1 MLYIN
6 ENEKKHI
13 KSLYYTKDVNEQV
26 ELLNPMKAPTLIKGS
41 LFDTY
46 NKVITRYSGEE
57 KIHNILD
64 DTELAAAFATA
75 GVGDVYIGTLHSLY
89 WFYEGFVDQ
98 LQESRIKKF
107 ILGIVELVLAIP
119 GLSELKFLDRWKDFI
134 KKSPIT
140 QTIEKLSKS
149 MSPFWSKIR
158 TYFLQAIASLRKLD
172 DFLVKQQFEFL
183 SRVCKKII
191 NSINNIKLWFDD
203 MIIYFQKL
211 CGSFSKHIESSI
223 KPYANQTKDNNV
235 VDIIDKTI
243 EYGTPI
249 KGVAKN
255 TNNMQMS
262 TQDTTNPIYYKPKVN
277 PNQPNVKYTN

>member
-6 ENEKKHI
+6 EAEKRHI
-13 KSLYYTKDVNEQV
+13 KSLYYTKDINEQV
-26 ELLNPMKAPTLIKGS
+26 ELLDPMKAHTLIKGS

-46 NKVITRYSGEE
+46 NKVITRYSGED

-75 GVGDVYIGTLHSLY
+75 GVGDAYIGTLHSLY
-89 WFYEGFVDQ
+89 WFYEGFMDQ

-119 GLSELKFLDRWKDFI
+119 GLSELKFLDKWKDFI
-134 KKSPIT
+134 KKSPIN
-140 QTIEKLSKS
+140 QTIEKLTKP
-149 MSPFWSKIR
+149 MLPFWTKIR
-158 TYFLQAIASLRKLD
+158 AYFLQAIASLRKLD

-183 SRVCKKII
+183 SKVCKKII
-191 NSINNIKLWFDD
+191 NSIYNIKLWFDD

-211 CGSFSKHIESSI
+211 SGSFSKNI
-223 KPYANQTKDNNV
+223 KSTIKTYANQTKDNNV

-249 KGVAKN
+249 KGIAQN
-255 TNNMQMS
+255 RNNRQIS
-262 TQDTTNPIYYKPKVN
+262 TQDTTNPIYYKPKIN
-277 PNQPNVKYTN
+277 PNQTNITYTK

>member
-1 MLYIN
+1 
-6 ENEKKHI
+6 
-13 KSLYYTKDVNEQV
+13 
-26 ELLNPMKAPTLIKGS
+26 
-41 LFDTY
+41 
-46 NKVITRYSGEE
+46 
-57 KIHNILD
+57 
-64 DTELAAAFATA
+64 
-75 GVGDVYIGTLHSLY
+75 
-89 WFYEGFVDQ
+89 
-98 LQESRIKKF
+98 
-107 ILGIVELVLAIP
+107 
-119 GLSELKFLDRWKDFI
+119 LDRWKDFI

-211 CGSFSKHIESSI
+211 RGSFSKNVESTI
-223 KPYANQTKDNNV
+223 KTYANQTKDNNTV
-235 VDIIDKTI
+235 NIIDKTI

-255 TNNMQMS
+255 TNNMQIS
-262 TQDTTNPIYYKPKVN
+262 TQDTTNPIYYKPKIK
-277 PNQPNVKYTN
+277 PI

>member
-6 ENEKKHI
+6 EAEKRHI
-13 KSLYYTKDVNEQV
+13 KSLYYTKDINEQV
-26 ELLNPMKAPTLIKGS
+26 ELLDPMKAPTLIKGS

-46 NKVITRYSGEE
+46 NKVITRYSGED

-75 GVGDVYIGTLHSLY
+75 GVGDAYIGTLHSLY
-89 WFYEGFVDQ
+89 WFYEGFMDQ

-119 GLSELKFLDRWKDFI
+119 GLSELKFLDKWKDFI

-140 QTIEKLSKS
+140 QTIEKLTKP
-149 MSPFWSKIR
+149 MLPFWAKIR
-158 TYFLQAIASLRKLD
+158 AYFLQAIASLRKLD

-183 SRVCKKII
+183 SKVCKKII
-191 NSINNIKLWFDD
+191 NSIYNIKLWFDD

-211 CGSFSKHIESSI
+211 SGSFSKNI
-223 KPYANQTKDNNV
+223 KSTIKTYANQTKDNNV

-249 KGVAKN
+249 KGIAQN
-255 TNNMQMS
+255 RNNRQIS
-262 TQDTTNPIYYKPKVN
+262 TQDTTNPIYYKPKIN
-277 PNQPNVKYTN
+277 PNQTNITYTK